1 MEQQM
6 EQQMEAA
13 LRDRISAQQMKTV
26 YHSDICTVREYKDE
40 SCALIQASYAVFPGI
55 TLIYKDYRGAGVT
68 RSVISPGPNIL
79 SIEHCMEGR
88 VEFRM
93 NEECFF
99 LTAGDVV
106 LRRTDGASR
115 NIHFPAEVHRGIN
128 INIDLNQV
136 PHCLNCILSDVDVE
150 PRRLLQK
157 FGLEDRAFHY
167 LRKNKH
173 LSHIFEEFYA
183 IPEPVRRGYL
193 KVKVLE
199 VLLFLTGMELPEY
212 DDPKRKLSQAQVRIA
227 KDAHAYL
234 AEHMNEH
241 ITIAELARQFR
252 VSQTQLKDSFRL
264 VYGTSVQGFIS
275 QLKMKTAATLL
286 HSTDRKIAD
295 IAAEF
300 GYANA
305 SKFSTAFQRVMGKTP
320 AQYRMENGS

>member
-1 MEQQM
+1 MEIPKETVPHDVISTEQM
-6 EQQMEAA
+6 NAVYQSEICAVKEYSDEYGSL
-13 LRDRISAQQMKTV
+13 LRAQHT
-26 YHSDICTVREYKDE
+26 
-40 SCALIQASYAVFPGI
+40 VFPGI
-55 TLIYKDYRGAGVT
+55 TLTYKDYH
-68 RSVISPGPNIL
+68 RSCTYSVVSPGPRIL
-79 SIEHCMEGR
+79 TIEHCQEGR

-93 NEECFF
+93 GDESFF

-115 NIHFPAEVHRGIN
+115 NIHFPAEIHRGIN
-128 INIDLNQV
+128 INIDLDRV
-136 PHCLNCILSDVDVE
+136 PRCLNCILSDVDVE
-150 PRRLLQK
+150 PGKLLQK
-157 FGLEDRAFHY
+157 FGLEDKSFHY

-173 LSHIFEEFYA
+173 LSHIFEEFYS
-183 IPEPVRRGYL
+183 IPEPVRKGYL

-212 DDPKRKLSQAQVRIA
+212 DNPRRRLSGSQVQIV

-234 AEHMNEH
+234 AAHMNEH
-241 ITIAELARQFR
+241 ITIAALARQFR

-275 QLKMKTAATLL
+275 RLKMKAAAQILRQ
-286 HSTDRKIAD
+286 TDRKIAD

-320 AQYRMENGS
+320 AQYRQEP

>member
-1 MEQQM
+1 MERAKEKIRHGVIFADQM
-6 EQQMEAA
+6 NP
-13 LRDRISAQQMKTV
+13 V
-26 YHSDICTVREYKDE
+26 YQSDICTVKEYKNE
-40 SCALIQASYAVFPGI
+40 FGTLIRAQHTVFPGI
-55 TLIYKDYRGAGVT
+55 SLLYKDYRLGGCTCRV
-68 RSVISPGPNIL
+68 VSPAPNIL

-128 INIDLNQV
+128 INIDLDQV
-136 PHCLNCILSDVDVE
+136 PRCLNCILSDVDVE

-157 FGLEDRAFHY
+157 FGLEDRSFHY
-167 LRKNKH
+167 LRKNKQ

-183 IPEPVRRGYL
+183 IPEPVRKGYL

-212 DDPKRKLSQAQVRIA
+212 DNPRRKLSKAQIQIA
-227 KDAHAYL
+227 RDAHAWL
-234 AEHMNEH
+234 AAHMNEH
-241 ITIAELARQFR
+241 ITIAALAQQFGI
-252 VSQTQLKDSFRL
+252 SQTQLKDSFRL
-264 VYGTSVQGFIS
+264 VYGTSVQGFICE
-275 QLKMKTAATLL
+275 LKMKAAAGILTQ
-286 HSTDRKIAD
+286 TDRKIAD

-305 SKFSTAFQRVMGKTP
+305 SKFSTAFQRIMGMTP
-320 AQYRMENGS
+320 AQYRTEME

>member
-1 MEQQM
+1 MELAQGTIPRNTVSAEQM
-6 EQQMEAA
+6 N
-13 LRDRISAQQMKTV
+13 TV
-26 YHSDICTVREYKDE
+26 YQSEICTVKEYRDE
-40 SCALIQASYAVFPGI
+40 FGALIRAQYAVFPGI
-55 TLIYKDYRGAGVT
+55 TLLYKDYRLGGCTCQV
-68 RSVISPGPNIL
+68 VSPAPNIL

-136 PHCLNCILSDVDVE
+136 PRCLNCILSDVDVE

-157 FGLEDRAFHY
+157 FDLEDRSFHY

-173 LSHIFEEFYA
+173 LAHIFEEFYA
-183 IPEPVRRGYL
+183 IPEPVRKGYL

-212 DDPKRKLSQAQVRIA
+212 DNPRRKLSKTQIQIA
-227 KDAHAYL
+227 RDAHTYL
-234 AEHMNEH
+234 AAHMNEH
-241 ITIAELARQFR
+241 ITIAALAQQFR
-252 VSQTQLKDSFRL
+252 ISQTQLKDSFRL
-264 VYGTSVQGFIS
+264 VYGTSVQGFICE
-275 QLKMKTAATLL
+275 LKMKAAAEILTR
-286 HSTDRKIAD
+286 TDRKIAD

-320 AQYRMENGS
+320 AQFRLDNE

>member
-1 MEQQM
+1 MER
-6 EQQMEAA
+6 APGTI
-13 LRDRISAQQMKTV
+13 LHNTISAEQMNTV
-26 YHSDICTVREYKDE
+26 YQSEICTVKEYADE
-40 SCALIQASYAVFPGI
+40 LGILIRAEHTVFPGI
-55 TLIYKDYRGAGVT
+55 TLTYKDYH
-68 RSVISPGPNIL
+68 RSCTYSVVSPAPNIL
-79 SIEHCMEGR
+79 TIEHCQEGR

-93 NEECFF
+93 NDESFF

-115 NIHFPAEVHRGIN
+115 NIRFPAQVHRGIN

-136 PHCLNCILSDVDVE
+136 PRCLNCILSDVDVE
-150 PRRLLQK
+150 PRRLLEK

-167 LRKNKH
+167 LRKNKQ

-183 IPEPVRRGYL
+183 IPEPVRKGYL

-212 DDPKRKLSQAQVRIA
+212 DNPKRKLSKAQIQIA
-227 KDAHAYL
+227 RDAHAWL
-234 AEHMNEH
+234 AAHMNEH
-241 ITIAELARQFR
+241 ITIGALARQFGI
-252 VSQTQLKDSFRL
+252 SQTQLKESFRL
-264 VYGTSVQGFIS
+264 VYGTSVQGFICE
-275 QLKMKTAATLL
+275 LKMKAAADLL
-286 HSTDRKIAD
+286 IQTDRKIAD

-320 AQYRMENGS
+320 AQYRQESE